1 MNPGFYVT
9 PEQLVRDRAEF
20 ARKGIA
26 RGRSILALEYRDG
39 ILMLAENPGGA
50 LNKISEVYDRIA
62 FAGVGRYNEFETLRK
77 AGIRQADVMGY
88 LYSRDDVT
96 ALGLATAFSQTL
108 GVIFSHETKP
118 FEVELLICELG
129 REGESNQMLQISY
142 DGTLLEGRGTLA
154 IGGKADALGA
164 ALGDRFE
171 SGLDRMRRSVWA
183 CRCSP
188 RPSAAPWT
196 DGRPRCWSGGRPGG
210 VSAAWPAPN
219 SKGRQGRSSPPE
231 TSAGQG
237 VGDQAGVGHQPLRI
251 GVGVRSGRSQGARI
265 EFHHLEGR
273 IELGGDDPGESIVG
287 RGLGEYRLHSF
298 VSDRFNQLRQVGS
311 AGLCQSGSS

>member
-26 RGRSILALEYRDG
+26 RGRSILAMEYQDG

-50 LNKISEVYDRIA
+50 LHKISEVYDRIA

-77 AGIRQADVMGY
+77 AGIRQADLMGY

-129 REGESNQMLQISY
+129 TNGQSNQLLQISY
-142 DGTLLEGRGTLA
+142 DGTLLEGRRALA
-154 IGGKADALGA
+154 IGGKADVLGGALRERFEEGLDLNA
-164 ALGDRFE
+164 ALQMGMEVFAKTERRP
-171 SGLDRMRRSVWA
+171 LDGWE
-183 CRCSP
+183 
-188 RPSAAPWT
+188 AA
-196 DGRPRCWSGGRPGG
+196 
-210 VSAAWPAPN
+210 V
-219 SKGRQGRSSPPE
+219 
-231 TSAGQG
+231 
-237 VGDQAGVGHQPLRI
+237 
-251 GVGVRSGRSQGARI
+251 
-265 EFHHLEGR
+265 LER
-273 IELGGDDPGESIVG
+273 
-287 RGLGEYRLHSF
+287 
-298 VSDRFNQLRQVGS
+298 GS
-311 AGLCQSGSS
+311 ARRCFRRLADPELERASAQALSTLEVSE